1 MEIRRHDVLLR
12 GLRLHYAEMGAGPPL
27 LLVHGLAVS
36 HEEWLPTLP
45 LLAQH
50 FRCIAPDLP
59 GHGKSEK
66 RSPADYAYTREAFA
80 DTVADLLSALGIA
93 RAHVC
98 GHSMGGG
105 ISLVLAADRPEMVD
119 RLVVIDPLSLP
130 NPLPL
135 KGRIPLLP
143 VVGAFFWRQLY
154 KRRLFRA
161 YFTDDVWSGH
171 AGVDLAQVD
180 RYYET
185 FDTADA
191 REATYAALK
200 ATVVDVSSLGPKIA
214 RVRAPTL
221 ILWGEEDRIFPAS
234 LGPRVAREIAGS
246 RLQVIET
253 CGHAPNE
260 EKPAET
266 ADLVIE
272 HLLGKAE

>member
-36 HEEWLPTLP
+36 HEEWLPILP
-45 LLAQH
+45 FLAQH

-105 ISLVLAADRPEMVD
+105 ISLALAADKPEMID
-119 RLVVIDPLSLP
+119 RLVLIDPLSLP

-143 VVGAFFWRQLY
+143 VFGPVFWRHLY
-154 KRRLFRA
+154 KRRLFHA
-161 YFTDDVWSGH
+161 YFADDVWSGH
-171 AGVDLAQVD
+171 SGVDMAQVD

-185 FDTADA
+185 FDAPDA
-191 REATYAALK
+191 REATYAALT

-221 ILWGEEDRIFPAS
+221 IVWGEEDRIFPVA
-234 LGPRVAREIAGS
+234 LGPRLAREIAGAQ
-246 RLQVIET
+246 LHVIEK

-260 EKPAET
+260 ERPAET
-266 ADLVIE
+266 AELVIA
-272 HLLGKAE
+272 HLLGKEE

>member
-1 MEIRRHDVLLR
+1 MELRRHDVLLR
-12 GLRLHYAEMGAGPPL
+12 GLRLHYAEMGSGPPL

-45 LLAQH
+45 LLARH

-105 ISLVLAADRPEMVD
+105 IALVLAADRSEMVD

-130 NPLPL
+130 SPLPI

-143 VVGAFFWRQLY
+143 IFGPVFWRQLY
-154 KRRLFRA
+154 KRRLFHD
-161 YFTDDVWSGH
+161 YFKDDVWSGH
-171 AGVDLAQVD
+171 AGVDMAQVD

-185 FDTADA
+185 FDTPDA
-191 REATYAALK
+191 REATYAALRS
-200 ATVVDVSSLGPKIA
+200 TVVDVSSLGPKIA

-221 ILWGEEDRIFPAS
+221 IVWGEEDRIFPVA
-234 LGPRVAREIAGS
+234 LGPRLSREIPGS
-246 RLQVIET
+246 RLHVIEK

-266 ADLVIE
+266 AELLIE
-272 HLLGKAE
+272 HLLGKEE